1 MKFGHTIHP
10 LFCHIHGDINMRH
23 FCKYF
28 SCDNPNKKDNFHQ
41 LMVMA
46 LQNII
51 SIKLVT
57 WFRIWIRIFLVHS
70 SFFTVM
76 LALSAGNGITLGA
89 VNSRWRMR
97 VDRWRHDTCPWRRT
111 NTQHSAPSSVL
122 SAVIAV
128 IMTALDVLTRQSL
141 QLRRVN
147 WWLLRRDVVQ
157 KMCMHLSRSDVI
169 TSTIIITTL
178 TSSSCCSS
186 SVFARNVH

>member
-1 MKFGHTIHP
+1 MKFGHTIRP
-10 LFCHIHGDINMRH
+10 LFCHIHGDINMWH

-141 QLRRVN
+141 QLRQLMAAASWRSSKDVYALEPQWRHYIN
-147 WWLLRRDVVQ
+147 HHHHHADQQQLLQ
-157 KMCMHLSRSDVI
+157 Q
-169 TSTIIITTL
+169 
-178 TSSSCCSS
+178 
-186 SVFARNVH
+186 